1 MPYCCIG
8 RSDKLD
14 KKGKAAFL
22 VIGLVF

>member
-14 KKGKAAFL
+14 KKGKAAF
-22 VIGLVF
+22 GLVF